1 MGPLAIVTSNPHKGE
16 EARAILARLGVEAEV
31 VAEEKLEIQ
40 SESLEQIAL
49 VAARRAHERLK
60 RAVVVDDSGLF
71 IDALN
76 GFPGPYSSYVYKKIG
91 IAGILRLMEGVE
103 NRSARFV
110 TALALVSHLGEEIFV
125 GEVRGYITT
134 SPRGVGGFGFDP
146 IFQPEGSERT
156 YAEMGDEKNELSHRA
171 RAYEAMVRGSRILR
185 ALGLL
190 RG

>member
-125 GEVRGYITT
+125 GEVRGSITT
-134 SPRGVGGFGFDP
+134 SPRGAGGFGFDP